1 MNHRMPR
8 PLRIASLA
16 TAALIGALAI
26 VGATTHVVSNA
37 WMMLTDRSNVI
48 PAESSILSFEPYV
61 INPGS
66 SNYWLYGKD
75 RTNYYHFVHTEQAL
89 YVYLPIKNSCPRFD
103 RENIRTWC
111 NVRIG
116 TRH

>member
-1 MNHRMPR
+1 MPR

-16 TAALIGALAI
+16 IAALIGALAI
-26 VGATTHVVSNA
+26 VGATTHGFSNA
-37 WMMLTDRSNVI
+37 WMMLTDSSNVI
-48 PAESSILSFEPYV
+48 PAESSILSFESYV